1 MPPIFRSMKLPVRD
15 SDDICLMY
23 NDSFAVQKKGKKII
37 LLVLSGTGAE
47 NNALNYALN
56 SASRNR
62 SAIEVLSLMPNQL
75 TLELINNSLESK
87 DMDFQSIS
95 INKASGCIKTAL
107 VEYTRNRHD
116 IDFVIIESETAL
128 KTECGKNERK
138 LNDTLLSLKCPL
150 VIVSKLKNSYQG
162 GKHGV

>member
-1 MPPIFRSMKLPVRD
+1 MPVRD
-15 SDDICLMY
+15 SDDICILY
-23 NDSFAVQKKGKKII
+23 NDSYAVQKKAKRII
-37 LLVLSGTGAE
+37 LLVLSGAEIE
-47 NNALNYALN
+47 NNSFNYALN
-56 SASRNR
+56 SASRNHG
-62 SAIEVLSLMPNQL
+62 SLEILSFMPNQT
-75 TLELINNSLESK
+75 TLEVIKSNLENT
-87 DMDFQSIS
+87 DIDLPSIS

-107 VEYTRNRHD
+107 FEYTRNRHD